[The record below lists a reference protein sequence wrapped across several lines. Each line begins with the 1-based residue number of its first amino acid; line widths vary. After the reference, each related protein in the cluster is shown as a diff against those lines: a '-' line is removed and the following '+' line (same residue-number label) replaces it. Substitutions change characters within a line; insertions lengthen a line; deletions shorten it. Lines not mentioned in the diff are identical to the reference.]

1 MDLRFRRF
9 FLIFFFSFQVSAIE
23 LGEADASLSL
33 EGGEDRVVR
42 MMEDLMVDLLM
53 MMMEYQPNDFE
64 GSRLLVIGGW
74 WQGNGGSGSVVND
87 EVPGNALGVS
97 GVLPGAGGRRWGG
110 PVCGDD
116 EVPGSVLGDPAV
128 VVDVVGGLGDWCS
141 FLCTGTF
148 LLLIWLRN
156 ISGMFWRCCFGTN
169 FGFFSFRLM
178 ILFFLLFLCSVSSSV
193 LFLFLDVDWWVLGGS
208 WVGG

>member
-64 GSRLLVIGGW
+64 GSRLLVIGG
-74 WQGNGGSGSVVND
+74 
-87 EVPGNALGVS
+87 
-97 GVLPGAGGRRWGG
+97 
-110 PVCGDD
+110 
-116 EVPGSVLGDPAV
+116 
-128 VVDVVGGLGDWCS
+128 
-141 FLCTGTF
+141 
-148 LLLIWLRN
+148 
-156 ISGMFWRCCFGTN
+156 
-169 FGFFSFRLM
+169 
-178 ILFFLLFLCSVSSSV
+178 
-193 LFLFLDVDWWVLGGS
+193 
-208 WVGG
+208 